1 MQYIFDKIYCYGTNL
16 HYLTDTMSVQQEQ
29 LLLKLKHPI
38 RTTYYKNFFLLRT
51 VVVVNG
57 QHAQVG
63 VDEKGWLTLNCRN
76 PSIGVTF
83 DSLVTDVSEVL
94 QQHGLPAVSNY
105 WCEEVPLF
113 ELKGTSRDELQKLL
127 NLEGEIRE
135 ELALKINSRMR
146 AELEPS
152 DPSAAPPPDLH
163 VLVEPQLYLI
173 IPDHT
178 HMDGKPIRIENK
190 NFAECMALFG
200 ESGVFDFGGVFRAS
214 RDNPERQDTGT
225 HISVEYTSALHL
237 RE

>member
-1 MQYIFDKIYCYGTNL
+1 MQYIFYKINCYDTNL

-29 LLLKLKHPI
+29 LKLKLRHPI

-51 VVVVNG
+51 VVLVNG

-63 VDEKGWLTLNCRN
+63 VNENGWLTLNCRN
-76 PSIGVTF
+76 PSVGVTF

-113 ELKGTSRDELQKLL
+113 ELKGTSQNELQKLL
-127 NLEGEIRE
+127 NLEGKIRE

-146 AELEPS
+146 AQLEPS
-152 DPSAAPPPDLH
+152 ASAGPPPDLH

-178 HMDGKPIRIENK
+178 HMDGKPIRMENK

-200 ESGVFDFGGVFRAS
+200 ESGLFDFGAVFRAS
-214 RDNPERQDTGT
+214 RANPERQDTG
-225 HISVEYTSALHL
+225 SYMQYFYLMYEQLSM
-237 RE
+237 

>member
-1 MQYIFDKIYCYGTNL
+1 
-16 HYLTDTMSVQQEQ
+16 MSVQQEQ
-29 LLLKLKHPI
+29 VLLKLKHPI

-51 VVVVNG
+51 VVLVNG

-76 PSIGVTF
+76 PSVGVTF

-127 NLEGEIRE
+127 NLEGKIRE

-146 AELEPS
+146 AQLEPS

-190 NFAECMALFG
+190 NFTECMALFG
-200 ESGVFDFGGVFRAS
+200 ESGVFDFGAVFRAS
-214 RDNPERQDTGT
+214 RANPERQDKG
-225 HISVEYTSALHL
+225 SYMQYFYLMCEQLSLCVRVLCV
-237 RE
+237 

>member
-1 MQYIFDKIYCYGTNL
+1 MQYIFDKINCYDTNL

-29 LLLKLKHPI
+29 LKLKLKHPI

-51 VVVVNG
+51 VVLVNG
-57 QHAQVG
+57 QPAQVG
-63 VDEKGWLTLNCRN
+63 VNENGWLTLNCRN
-76 PSIGVTF
+76 RSVGVTF
-83 DSLVTDVSEVL
+83 DSLVTDLSEVL

-113 ELKGTSRDELQKLL
+113 ELKVPSQNELQKLL
-127 NLEGEIRE
+127 NLEGKIRK

-146 AELEPS
+146 AELES
-152 DPSAAPPPDLH
+152 LASAGPPPDLH

-190 NFAECMALFG
+190 NFAECMTLFG
-200 ESGVFDFGGVFRAS
+200 ESGVFNFGAVFRAL

-225 HISVEYTSALHL
+225 HISVVYASALHS